1 VTETAK
7 GPLERINRFD
17 DETNEYARM
26 ACNQY
31 GDNIEQHRQAVL
43 SAVESL
49 DTAPDAASVGASTA
63 SADTTSESSADIEA
77 ESNTSVADAS
87 PADDHD
93 PIEQDAS
100 ADSDDGLGN
109 FDAGEFDPET

>member
-1 VTETAK
+1 MTETAK
-7 GPLERINRFD
+7 RPLERINRFD

-26 ACNQY
+26 ARDQY
-31 GDNIEQHRQAVL
+31 GGNIEQYRQAVL

-63 SADTTSESSADIEA
+63 SADTTSESSADIKA

-93 PIEQDAS
+93 PTEQDAS

-109 FDAGEFDPET
+109 FDAGEFDPES